1 MESSCSSMTCNY
13 GTEFVRVDVQAS
25 GIAVVTIAKEP
36 VNSMDLA
43 MWVQLDRV
51 LLALE
56 ADNSITAIVFTS
68 GLKRDVFSAGN
79 DLMELYAPK
88 TSPERYAT
96 FWVAQNAFL
105 VRLHRTRLVTVA
117 AIRGACPAGGCA
129 ISLCSDVR
137 LITPEGTMGLNEVQ
151 LGIPVPK
158 FWGLLM
164 GRVIGPKVAE
174 DVLLSGRMV
183 SAAEAKLL
191 GLVDDV
197 VPADKLIEKAVV
209 AARRACEVPSAARA
223 ATKLLLRD
231 DFCKAWEG
239 FYPTEPEYG
248 WKFLS
253 TPSTIAVL
261 EGAMRRLS
269 SKGQKQITLP
279 PSKL

>member
-1 MESSCSSMTCNY
+1 MESSGPVGS
-13 GTEFVRVDVQAS
+13 EFVRIDVQAG

-51 LLALE
+51 LLSLE
-56 ADNSITAIVFTS
+56 ADNSIIAVVITS

-88 TSPERYAT
+88 TTPERYAN
-96 FWVAQNAFL
+96 FWVAQNTFL
-105 VRLHRTRLVTVA
+105 VRLHRTRLVTIA

-137 LITPEGTMGLNEVQ
+137 LITPEGSMGLNEVQ

-183 SAAEAKLL
+183 PAAEAKLL

-197 VPADKLIEKAVV
+197 VAADKLIEKAVA
-209 AARRACEVPSAARA
+209 AARRACEVPPAARA

-253 TPSTIAVL
+253 SPSTIAVL

-269 SKGQKQITLP
+269 SKGQKQIGRA